1 MTEFRWLG
9 VCICESYFWYSVEAY
24 AMKNEFVTA
33 KFSQFELYHMTGF
46 KGIKI
51 AVIKNNVTAYFL
63 NYMESYRNFF
73 KTAVTSV

>member
-1 MTEFRWLG
+1 
-9 VCICESYFWYSVEAY
+9 
-24 AMKNEFVTA
+24 MKNEFVTA